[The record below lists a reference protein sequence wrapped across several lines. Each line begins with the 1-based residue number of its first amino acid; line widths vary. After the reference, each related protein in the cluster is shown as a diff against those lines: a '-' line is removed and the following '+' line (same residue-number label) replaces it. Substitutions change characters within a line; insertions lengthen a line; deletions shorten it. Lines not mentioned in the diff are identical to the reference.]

1 MYLLAIDAA
10 TNRGGVALG
19 RNRETV
25 AMLVLRTPSGYS
37 DCLIDSIDFLL
48 RQRGLNV
55 NQIEGLAVSTG
66 PGSFTGVRIGL
77 ATVKAWG
84 QALNVPAVGI
94 STLEGLA
101 YRFRHFGT
109 DLGVLIDARRQ
120 QVYAA
125 CYRISEGRPECLMPE
140 VVQDPASWIREL
152 PRGDWTLVGDG
163 AWRYREILMAASRQV
178 RVVQTDNRLLEQL
191 CTLGYDHLAAGLGVP
206 VAKLCANYIRPSDA
220 QRGRPVRPKTG

>member
-25 AMLVLRTPSGYS
+25 AMLVLRSPSGYS

-77 ATVKAWG
+77 ATVQSLGASVECSSSWDFNPG
-84 QALNVPAVGI
+84 RL
-94 STLEGLA
+94 GLS
-101 YRFRHFGT
+101 FSSLWH
-109 DLGVLIDARRQ
+109 
-120 QVYAA
+120 
-125 CYRISEGRPECLMPE
+125 
-140 VVQDPASWIREL
+140 
-152 PRGDWTLVGDG
+152 
-163 AWRYREILMAASRQV
+163 
-178 RVVQTDNRLLEQL
+178 
-191 CTLGYDHLAAGLGVP
+191 
-206 VAKLCANYIRPSDA
+206 
-220 QRGRPVRPKTG
+220 